1 MPQKNTKAA
10 RRKAAKP
17 KPPAE
22 EPQEAAQE
30 PQKPMWGPPLTE
42 PTKSKPLV
50 AVPAEGSLIRQD
62 GTPVVYVMQGGKKRP
77 ILDGAA
83 MDSCGFGWPEIAVL
97 PYEVVAPIPVGE
109 IVTRPKDL
117 QGA

>member
-1 MPQKNTKAA
+1 MTTEKKT
-10 RRKAAKP
+10 RKRAAKP

-30 PQKPMWGPPLTE
+30 TQVVPLPFEPKPFGPQ
-42 PTKSKPLV
+42 V
-50 AVPAEGSLIRQD
+50 IVPAEGSLIRQD
-62 GTPVVYVMQGGKKRP
+62 GTPMVYVMQGGKKRL
-77 ILDGAA
+77 IRDGAA
-83 MDSCGFGWPEIAVL
+83 MESCGFGWNEIAVL

-109 IVTRPKDL
+109 TVARLKDL

>member
-1 MPQKNTKAA
+1 MTTEKKT
-10 RRKAAKP
+10 RKRAAKP

-30 PQKPMWGPPLTE
+30 PQVVPLPFEPKPCGPQ
-42 PTKSKPLV
+42 V
-50 AVPAEGSLIRQD
+50 IVPADGSLIRQD